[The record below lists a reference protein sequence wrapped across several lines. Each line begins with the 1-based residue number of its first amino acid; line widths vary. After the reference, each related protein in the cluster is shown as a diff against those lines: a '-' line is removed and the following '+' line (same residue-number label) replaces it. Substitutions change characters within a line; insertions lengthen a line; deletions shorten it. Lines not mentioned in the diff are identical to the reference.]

1 MRDEE
6 PMSIPVPVTIIAGFL
21 GAGKTTLLNRLLTN
35 ADGVRY
41 GVLINDFAAINVD
54 AALIRESGPQRI
66 ALTNGCVCCTMRDD
80 LMVSALELIN
90 SEPRPEH
97 IIIECSGVSDPRSV
111 AAALTGELAAGA
123 FKIDT
128 VLSLIDTAN
137 VLDLDFDDT
146 ECVIDQAAVSDLV
159 LLNKCDIA
167 ATENVN
173 EIEQMLRAAQPS
185 MRLIRTTHASLP
197 SALLSGG
204 ASSVMRQDGP
214 AESTVGHAVSFASR
228 AWSTWDR
235 LKLAEF
241 ETAVH
246 ALSPSVYRAKGILHF
261 AEHPSLR
268 AVFHLVGRRSELSFE
283 PAVVGDHSSS
293 LVAIGRREAFDA
305 SAFELLFRARNR
317 ITVSANAR
325 QSTQAKQ
332 PTVSEGDHP

>member
-1 MRDEE
+1 MREEE

-146 ECVIDQAAVSDLV
+146 ERVIDQAAVSDLV

-167 ATENVN
+167 DTGHVDEV
-173 EIEQMLRAAQPS
+173 EQILRAAQPS

-197 SALLSGG
+197 SALLC
-204 ASSVMRQDGP
+204 
-214 AESTVGHAVSFASR
+214 EAVSATARRNVPAVDVHAHGTTFSSR
-228 AWSTWDR
+228 AWTTDDKI
-235 LKLAEF
+235 KLPQF

-283 PAVVGDHSSS
+283 PAVVGDHLSS

-305 SAFELLFRARNR
+305 SAFDVLFLARNR

-325 QSTQAKQ
+325 QSTQSKQ